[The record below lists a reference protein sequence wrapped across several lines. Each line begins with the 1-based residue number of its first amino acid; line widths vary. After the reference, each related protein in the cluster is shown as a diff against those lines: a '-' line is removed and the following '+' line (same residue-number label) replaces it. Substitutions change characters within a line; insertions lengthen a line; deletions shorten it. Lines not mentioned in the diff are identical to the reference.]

1 MTTNAFVQVRPAE
14 RLLLSLNATNL
25 FDTLALTGIDEDRI
39 PASGIV
45 RGRLLNGRAVSVTA
59 RFDF

>member
-1 MTTNAFVQVRPAE
+1 MQVRPTE

-25 FDTLALTGIDEDRI
+25 FDVVALTGIDEDRL

-45 RGRLLNGRAVSVTA
+45 RGRLLNGRAVSATA